1 MMMRKREPLL
11 IAAMIALLPAT
22 AWASTGGEGMTG
34 RMMTLVLQV
43 GVILFVAKLGSRL
56 FEKLGLP
63 GALGELTAGIVIGP
77 YALGGLGFYGFPD
90 GLFAAVGGT
99 ALSPELQGLAAI
111 AAIVLLFEAG
121 LETDLKLLMRYA
133 VIGGIVGLGGMVAS
147 FFVGAAAVKLFA
159 TAVVGEPV
167 SLFAPPCLFLG
178 AVTTAT
184 SVGITAR
191 VLSQKRKLDSAEGVT
206 IISAAVI
213 DDVLGIILLA
223 MVMSLVTASKAGGV
237 DWAHLGIVGGKAVGV
252 WLGATILGLAASRRI
267 SLLLKWFGERNS
279 IAVMALGLALILA
292 GLFEEAGLAMI
303 IGAYVMGLSLSTSDL
318 RHVIAEKLSPI
329 DTLLVPLFFCTAGMR
344 IDLRVLGNPAVL
356 GFGVAY
362 AFGALASKVVGCGL
376 PALLV
381 RFNLRGAARIG
392 FGMAPRCEVAL
403 IIAGVG
409 LAADIISPAI
419 FAGVILMVVV
429 NTVVAPPA
437 LVGLLRSKARGT
449 RGSVEVAP
457 PEREMT
463 FEFPTME
470 MAEFFVAKLV
480 PVFEA
485 EGFFVHQISR
495 EHGLFQLRKDD
506 SVIDLAHQGATL
518 RFSCRQSDSPLIQA
532 AMYEGLA
539 ALERSVQAL
548 RKPLDAKTIRTG
560 LQQLAAG
567 GPPELRMADFLT
579 ERLIVPELT
588 GTTKEA
594 IIDELL
600 DVLDDAGLL
609 SDRAVAREAV
619 WDRERS
625 MSTGLQYGVAIP
637 HGKTDAV
644 NRLVCC
650 VGLKHEGVDFDAMDD
665 EPSRIFILT
674 LSPKSR
680 PAPHLQ
686 FMSAVSRILN
696 AEGRRRIL
704 AAATGGQ
711 IVDVFAAPPVAAPP
725 RPVPAKLVLADY
737 VRPETVR
744 PHLHADTKEGVVR
757 ELIDLLAAQGLI
769 TDPDTAYR
777 AVMQREQQ
785 LSTAMEHGIA
795 IPHGRTG
802 AVDRLVCAVGVK
814 RDGIDFGAADGG
826 PTRLFVLVLT
836 TEGGAEPYL
845 QFVASVMGALSGP
858 GRTRAL
864 EADMPEELYK
874 ALTAPTA

>member
-1 MMMRKREPLL
+1 MRRTCGALVVAAT
-11 IAAMIALLPAT
+11 IAVLPA
-22 AWASTGGEGMTG
+22 AAVASTGGGEAMTH

-43 GVILFVAKLGSRL
+43 GVILFVAKLGNRL
-56 FEKLGLP
+56 FEKLSLP

-77 YALGGLGFYGFPD
+77 YALGQLGFYGFPD
-90 GLFAAVGGT
+90 GLFAAVEGA

-133 VIGGIVGLGGMVAS
+133 VVGGIVGVGGMIAS

-191 VLSQKRKLDSAEGVT
+191 ILSTKRKLDSPEGVT

-237 DWAHLGIVGGKAVGV
+237 DWAHIGIVGGRAVGV

-292 GLFEEAGLAMI
+292 GVFEEAGLAMI
-303 IGAYVMGLSLSTSDL
+303 IGAYVMGLSLSTSDI

-344 IDLRVLGNPAVL
+344 IDLTVLANPAVL
-356 GFGVAY
+356 GFGAAY

-392 FGMAPRCEVAL
+392 LGMAPRCEVAL

-409 LAADIISPAI
+409 LGAEIITPAI

-437 LVGLLRSKARGT
+437 LVGLLRSSARGT
-449 RGSVEVAP
+449 RGPVEVAA
-457 PEREMT
+457 PEREIR
-463 FEFPTME
+463 FEFPTLE
-470 MAEFFVAKLV
+470 MAEFFVSKLA
-480 PVFEA
+480 PVFED

-495 EHGLFQLRKDD
+495 EHGLFQFRKDG

-518 RFSCRQSDSPLIQA
+518 RFSCRQNDAPVVQA

-539 ALERSVQAL
+539 ALERSAEAL

-560 LQQLAAG
+560 LQQLATG
-567 GPPELRMADFLT
+567 GPPGLRMSDFLN

-588 GTTKEA
+588 ATTKEGV
-594 IIDELL
+594 IDELL
-600 DVLDDAGLL
+600 DVLDRAGLL
-609 SDRAVAREAV
+609 RDRAAAAEAV

-644 NRLVCC
+644 DRLVCC

-665 EPSRIFILT
+665 EPSKIFLLT
-674 LSPKSR
+674 LSPKRR

-686 FMSAVSRILN
+686 FMSTVSRILN
-696 AEGRRRIL
+696 EQGRRRIL
-704 AAATGGQ
+704 AAATAGQ
-711 IVDVFAAPPVAAPP
+711 ILEVFAAPPPAAA
-725 RPVPAKLVLADY
+725 RAAPAKLAVADY
-737 VRPETVR
+737 IRPETVR
-744 PHLHADTKEGVVR
+744 PHLRADTKEGAIA
-757 ELIDLLAAQGLI
+757 ELVDLLAAAGRVA
-769 TDPDTAYR
+769 DPDTAYR
-777 AVMQREQQ
+777 AVMQREAQ
-785 LSTAMEHGIA
+785 LSTGMDQGIA

-802 AVDRLVCAVGVK
+802 AVDHLVCAVGV
-814 RDGIDFGAADGG
+814 RREGVDFGASDGQ

-836 TEGGAEPYL
+836 PEDGDEPYL
-845 QFVASVMGALSGP
+845 QFVASIMGVLSGP

-864 EADMPEELYK
+864 EATTREELYA
-874 ALTAPTA
+874 ALTTPTA